1 MLQYAD
7 CKQMFNSAWQWCLF
21 LFVFCPSATFI
32 GDSRPVYPVYY
43 TLQTSDSL
51 IPRMSYVTENVDREL
66 QLDRRLSPKLCF
78 YVDTEKIMTS
88 INSMQLLE
96 MKGKSLV
103 VLCVFYVQTR
113 LRSF

>member
-1 MLQYAD
+1 MMLI
-7 CKQMFNSAWQWCLF
+7 
-21 LFVFCPSATFI
+21 FVFFSARLPPFI

-78 YVDTEKIMTS
+78 YVDTEKIMSS